1 MELMPW
7 RPFGGLTSLRR
18 EMDDLWGRFFND
30 FPVLRRHEGEWA
42 PSVDISENK
51 ENFIVQAELPGV
63 EQKDV
68 NVTISGNMLTVKG
81 EKKKED
87 EKKDEHHHSVER
99 YYGSFQRSFQL
110 PANVQTDKI
119 EATFD
124 KGVLKVTL
132 PKTEEAKKKE
142 VEIKVK

>member
-1 MELMPW
+1 MELMP
-7 RPFGGLTSLRR
+7 RRSFGGLTSLRR
-18 EMDDLWGRFFND
+18 EMDDLWNRFFSD

-42 PSVDISENK
+42 PSVDVSEDK
-51 ENFIVQAELPGV
+51 ESFIVQAELPGV
-63 EQKDV
+63 DQKDV
-68 NVTISGNMLTVKG
+68 NVTVSGNLLTVKG
-81 EKKKED
+81 EKRKEE

-124 KGVLKVTL
+124 KGILKVTL

-142 VEIKVK
+142 IEIKVK

>member
-7 RPFGGLTSLRR
+7 RPFGGLTSLRS
-18 EMDDLWGRFFND
+18 EMDDLWNRFFSD
-30 FPVLRRHEGEWA
+30 LPVLRRHEEEWA
-42 PSVDISENK
+42 PSVDLSENK
-51 ENFIVQAELPGV
+51 ESFIVQAELPGV
-63 EQKDV
+63 DQKDV
-68 NVTISGNMLTVKG
+68 NVTISGSILTVKG
-81 EKKKED
+81 EKKKEE

-142 VEIKVK
+142 IEIKVK